1 MGGATEDSGKSIVLV
16 NKIRDHLA
24 RVTGDYEKQN
34 YVKTE
39 ELATKAYLE
48 NFESIESDLALQ
60 DQKLMEDTE
69 VLLRQELRRM
79 TKDNKTIDE
88 VQTSD

>member
-1 MGGATEDSGKSIVLV
+1 
-16 NKIRDHLA
+16 
-24 RVTGDYEKQN
+24 VTGNYEKQN
-34 YVKTE
+34 YAKTA

-48 NFESIESDLALQ
+48 NFEFIESDLALQ
-60 DQKLMEDTE
+60 DQKLMKDTE